1 MSSESAKRDL
11 RKKMNQIRSQFDSS
25 ASGHAGSRIADAFG
39 DLREFNEFRCI
50 ALYAS
55 ALGEPD
61 TRPLFELL
69 VGAGRDVL
77 LPRCVDGGCLD
88 FVKVEDWSTL
98 KPGRFG
104 LLEPAGAVSPES
116 LASVDLFLIPG
127 LAFDRRGARLGR
139 GGGYYDRSLPHEARV
154 WGLAFEAQWV
164 GAVPT
169 EEHDRSVDG
178 VLTEAG
184 LTRTGRSD

>member
-1 MSSESAKRDL
+1 MSSESAKREL
-11 RKKMNQIRSQFDSS
+11 RKKMNQIRGQTDSV
-25 ASGHAGSRIADAFG
+25 AAARAGGLMADAFRALPEF
-39 DLREFNEFRCI
+39 DELRCV

-55 ALGEPD
+55 TSGEPD

-69 VGAGRDVL
+69 VDCGREVL
-77 LPRCVDGGCLD
+77 FPRCTDGGRLD
-88 FVKVEDWSTL
+88 FVKVEDWSAL

-104 LLEPAGAVSPES
+104 LLEPAGSASFQALV
-116 LASVDLFLIPG
+116 SVDLFLIPG

-139 GGGYYDRSLPHEARV
+139 GGGYYDRSLPTEALA

-164 GAVPT
+164 GAVPM
-169 EEHDRSVDG
+169 EGHDRFVDG

-184 LTRTGRSD
+184 LTRTGRPH

>member
-11 RKKMNQIRSQFDSS
+11 RKKMNQIRGQFDSS
-25 ASGHAGSRIADAFG
+25 ASGRAGSRMADAFRA
-39 DLREFNEFRCI
+39 LREFHEFRCV

-55 ALGEPD
+55 AVGEPD

-69 VGAGRDVL
+69 VGAGREVL
-77 LPRCVDGGCLD
+77 LPRCVEGGRLD
-88 FVKVEDWSTL
+88 FIKVEDWSTL

-104 LLEPAGAVSPES
+104 LLEPTGSVSLQA

-139 GGGYYDRSLPHEARV
+139 GGGYYDRSLPKEARV

-169 EEHDRSVDG
+169 EEHDHSVDG